1 MFYRTHFYDKIKLMV
16 EKHYWRGVMTKRSG
30 ITVIIGTW
38 LLFNTHTAQAQ
49 LPTVD
54 FGNLAGTI
62 GIVTQGITNVQQGIE
77 VITNGSNLNAIIGD
91 AVGTISKFAST
102 IKGYVQDAQQAIE
115 KAKQRIA
122 EGKELYNKYKN
133 EIEERKNKYQQL
145 LASIPNYTNPNS
157 YDDSSS
163 SGSSSGGSSNG
174 NSSYGGSSNSNS
186 TYGGSSSGNS
196 SYQGSSNNNG
206 NGSILPANPGRPITP
221 SNTGGQNTS
230 GYNTNGGT
238 DDSTYINNNEPE
250 IVDNE
255 SPLPEEESLFD
266 EEEQEESEDTQAQK
280 TDSDQGNETTV
291 SLGRKAFGAPGS
303 SKEEPENAE
312 ENVKGTTEE
321 TTNDTE
327 EAQESSSKD
336 AEELKAPSVGTSE
349 GKFRVSP
356 SSDLGRRSHN
366 TITFSSR
373 MAFAAETSNSNK
385 GTGYDKN
392 GVFIFNTK
400 YCDKSVDD
408 MLTEQGTR
416 ECLVNIIN
424 KINDKNSY
432 YAANSQEDCKKMV
445 FETAVAL
452 LAEATSIKSE
462 ASNYQDTL
470 DEQETLGGNSNNTR
484 DDTQVLAMN
493 YEQTQK
499 LLNKLTTLLSG
510 ETIFSIAKEI
520 CGASEKVL
528 EPDEVDIDNGGK

>member
-1 MFYRTHFYDKIKLMV
+1 MV
-16 EKHYWRGVMTKRSG
+16 EKHYWRGVMTKKSG

-38 LLFNTHTAQAQ
+38 LLFNINTAQAQ

-102 IKGYVQDAQQAIE
+102 VKGYVQDAQQAIE

-133 EIEERKNKYQQL
+133 EIEDRKAKYQQL

-157 YDDSSS
+157 YDDSSNNHS
-163 SGSSSGGSSNG
+163 
-174 NSSYGGSSNSNS
+174 
-186 TYGGSSSGNS
+186 SSSGNS
-196 SYQGSSNNNG
+196 NSSSSNNSSNQ
-206 NGSILPANPGRPITP
+206 NSSYNNSNQTTSPTVIPQSNSQ
-221 SNTGGQNTS
+221 SNTGRQNTLPS
-230 GYNTNGGT
+230 NNGWTGNGQQGGVVDNNGTTYDYTPTYNNT
-238 DDSTYINNNEPE
+238 EPE
-250 IVDNE
+250 VLDSE
-255 SPLPEEESLFD
+255 TLPEEEEPLFD
-266 EEEQEESEDTQAQK
+266 EEEEGAARE
-280 TDSDQGNETTV
+280 ETTEEENQPVV
-291 SLGRKAFGAPGS
+291 SLGRKAFGAPEPTNLAKDIAPTIERTIEDGS
-303 SKEEPENAE
+303 AAAKDVEENISKDVESLMQKTPEVSVPEN
-312 ENVKGTTEE
+312 
-321 TTNDTE
+321 
-327 EAQESSSKD
+327 Q
-336 AEELKAPSVGTSE
+336 
-349 GKFRVSP
+349 FRVSP
-356 SSDLGRRSHN
+356 STLGKRSQN
-366 TITFSSR
+366 TITLSSKL
-373 MAFAAETSNSNK
+373 AFAAETSNSNK

-424 KINDKNSY
+424 KINNKNSY
-432 YAANSQEDCKKMV
+432 YASNSLEDCKKMV

-452 LAEATSIKSE
+452 LAEATSLKHE

-470 DEQETLGGNSNNTR
+470 DEQESFGGNSNNTR

-510 ETIFSIAKEI
+510 ETILSVTKEI
-520 CGASEKVL
+520 CNVSEKVL
-528 EPDEVDIDNGGK
+528 DPNEVDIDNGGK